1 MKTNAKKDIVIRLPS
16 DVIKRVKLEEGDW
29 LVVKTLEG
37 KEVVLEKPKSDY
49 WDETFAWGN
58 KFAKQQKL
66 KRGSVQKAI
75 DNLRSAK

>member
-1 MKTNAKKDIVIRLPS
+1 MKSKAKKNITIELPS

-49 WDETFAWGN
+49 WDETFSWGK
-58 KFAKQQKL
+58 KFSKEQKL

-75 DNLRSAK
+75 NSLRSGK